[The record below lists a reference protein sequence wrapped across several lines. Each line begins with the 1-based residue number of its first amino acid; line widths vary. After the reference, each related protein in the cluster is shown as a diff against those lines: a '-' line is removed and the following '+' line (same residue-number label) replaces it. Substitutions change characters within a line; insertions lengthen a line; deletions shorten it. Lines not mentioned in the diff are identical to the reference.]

1 MDRMALSCV
10 SRETRTPRCG
20 LPVTWHLGAATVVS
34 PRDLIR
40 PVSVAEGEEEG
51 DETQGVCDVEDLYTL
66 VNGVTGEVD
75 GDISLDS
82 LPAVNALLE
91 LDEMS
96 IAEYGEALKAGDLA
110 EVVALRP
117 EEELNSSSVVDEAVL
132 KDTKKALSARSGSA
146 ILRIRV
152 RHDIDLVLGNKY
164 CVTRHGRAK
173 HIDIKYHHI
182 RDEVKRGEVKLEYCE
197 TSLMLADIM
206 TKALPGPRH
215 MDLTTALGIHA
226 CSH

>member
-1 MDRMALSCV
+1 MSELVSNEVAIVHERGSQDVRGAARYPQSGAGLVSDPLLCPDEDVRGVARNPLSGTELDNDLPLRAPESRRGVARNPPSGVGQVMDRMALSCV

-51 DETQGVCDVEDLYTL
+51 DETQGVCDVED
-66 VNGVTGEVD
+66 VGRGEVD

-117 EEELNSSSVVDEAVL
+117 EEELNSSSVVDEA
-132 KDTKKALSARSGSA
+132 
-146 ILRIRV
+146 
-152 RHDIDLVLGNKY
+152 
-164 CVTRHGRAK
+164 
-173 HIDIKYHHI
+173 
-182 RDEVKRGEVKLEYCE
+182 EY
-197 TSLMLADIM
+197 TDVVSKNPPMG
-206 TKALPGPRH
+206 LPP
-215 MDLTTALGIHA
+215 D
-226 CSH
+226 